1 MLFFFISRESSSPKR
16 YENMFEKMLLYIVE
30 CSMLCIKNISFSF
43 FSSSFMTSVRQVV
56 KFCTKS
62 L

>member
-30 CSMLCIKNISFSF
+30 CSMLCIKKYIFLISLLVFYDKC
-43 FSSSFMTSVRQVV
+43 TSG
-56 KFCTKS
+56 S
-62 L
+62 